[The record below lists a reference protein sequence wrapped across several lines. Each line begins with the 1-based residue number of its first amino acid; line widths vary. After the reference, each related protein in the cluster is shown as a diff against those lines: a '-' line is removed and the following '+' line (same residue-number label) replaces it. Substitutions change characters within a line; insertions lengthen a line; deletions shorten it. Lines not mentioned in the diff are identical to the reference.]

1 MTQPAP
7 GDGPPIL
14 TGSNPSGR
22 RPEVIVEFL
31 FDRGLLFVAV
41 RNIGELPAV
50 GISVR
55 FDPALR
61 GLNGSREISAQALFR
76 GIEFLGPNRE
86 ISTLLDRSD
95 SFFGREPATR
105 VTVEVRYAGRDGRRY
120 EETIRHDLEI
130 FRDLAFV
137 PDPPGAETSPTIH
150 DSQEVP

>member
-1 MTQPAP
+1 MTRPAP
-7 GDGPPIL
+7 GDDDPIL
-14 TGSNPSGR
+14 PGSNPSER

-50 GISVR
+50 GISIR
-55 FDPALR
+55 FDPPLH
-61 GLNGSREISAQALFR
+61 GLSGREVSAQALFR

-95 SFFGREPATR
+95 AFFSRQPATK
-105 VTVEVRYAGRDGRRY
+105 VTVEIRYAGRDGRRY

-137 PDPPGAETSPTIH
+137 GDSPEAQTPPAII
-150 DSQEVP
+150 DRQEVP